1 MTLKLNLNGSVDPF
15 VNYLTNFAK
24 IRPSLLIE
32 IDTNIKSFVAKTFSE
47 DRASVRFSA
56 ISFEDCN
63 MSIVSNDGEE
73 ELGDKRI
80 KAGILIQ
87 LVKLIKILK
96 RFGEDVDDKGMCN
109 FDITIAYDKL
119 ASAQVANEF
128 DFVTTS
134 ITFKSSALTMKM
146 DGFRISELKY
156 LSDDK
161 FNNVVFNVQD
171 EVSLEVTP
179 AIISSIIKTSD
190 IIKIDA
196 RKDALVFY
204 VDGKDVYVKD
214 LPGKDEKG
222 NDKPAN
228 FTFKI
233 GTLEEKPDYTIRA
246 AIFRE
251 KFIQMMDKTDDNYKL
266 ILGRRPTPDG
276 NFVVDRILFDS
287 TSSST
292 KVVISIINE
301 G

>member
-15 VNYLTNFAK
+15 VNYLKNFAK

-32 IDTNIKSFVAKTFSE
+32 IDTNLKSFVAKTFSE
-47 DRASVRFSA
+47 DRASVRFSS
-56 ISFEDCN
+56 ISFADCN
-63 MSIVSNDGEE
+63 MTIVSNDGEE
-73 ELGDKRI
+73 ELGDSRI

-87 LVKLIKILK
+87 LTKLIKIVE
-96 RFGEDVDDKGMCN
+96 RFGADVDEKGFSN
-109 FDITIAYDKL
+109 FDINIAYEVLENKE
-119 ASAQVANEF
+119 AGTQ

-134 ITFKSSALTMKM
+134 ISFKSPSLTMKM

-171 EVSLEVTP
+171 AVSLEISPSV
-179 AIISSIIKTSD
+179 ISSIIKTSD

-204 VDGKDVYVKD
+204 VDGTDVYVKD
-214 LPGKDEKG
+214 LPGKDETGKE
-222 NDKPAN
+222 KQPN
-228 FTFKI
+228 FIFKI
-233 GTLEEKPDYTIRA
+233 GTLPEKPDYEIRA

-251 KFIQMMDKTDDNYKL
+251 KFIQMMDKTDDVYKL
-266 ILGRRPTPDG
+266 ILGRRQTVDG
-276 NFVVDRILFDS
+276 NFIVDRILFDS
-287 TSSST
+287 TTSST

-301 G
+301 Y